1 MAGVGVSGVCGFAPG
16 VDALIQS
23 SGIYLAVEPMDLRCG
38 IDRLLVQVHTVFGR
52 DAFDGTAYVF
62 RNRSGTRIK
71 GVLGDAT
78 GVWLCV
84 RRLQEGRFRR
94 VRAKRCARSTP
105 SSLNGCAK
113 GLSGSGF
120 LRAQKAWRRSCNRPQ
135 LRHGFERL
143 AHDFRP

>member
-16 VDALIQS
+16 VDALIQP

-71 GVLGDAT
+71 VVLGDAT

-84 RRLQEGRFRR
+84 RRLQEGRFRWPR
-94 VRAKRCARSTP
+94 PGEALCEVNAQQFEWLCKGVEWQRLSACT
-105 SSLNGCAK
+105 K
-113 GLSGSGF
+113 GL
-120 LRAQKAWRRSCNRPQ
+120 AQ
-135 LRHGFERL
+135 RL
-143 AHDFRP
+143 